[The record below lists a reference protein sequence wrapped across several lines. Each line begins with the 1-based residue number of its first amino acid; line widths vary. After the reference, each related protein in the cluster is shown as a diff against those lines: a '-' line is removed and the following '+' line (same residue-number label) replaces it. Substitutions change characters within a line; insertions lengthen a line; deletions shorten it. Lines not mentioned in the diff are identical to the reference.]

1 MGATTSAGP
10 RDDRQQAFRA
20 NTMATK
26 TTPRAGAKP
35 PRATTPTQPPAAV
48 PPKAVAHLQES
59 DLPGLPGLRTGDDV
73 ETRIYNTVYE
83 SVMTQRLTPGTKLPE
98 ASLCELFD
106 VRRATVRKVLQALA
120 HDHIVDL
127 RPNRGAI
134 VAEPTPEET
143 RQVFE
148 ARRALEGSIVRLATR
163 HATREDIAS
172 LRRQLAQEHDAM
184 HRFTQPAWARLAS
197 AFHLRLAELARNP
210 VLQRY
215 LMELVSRC
223 SLIVALYEP
232 PGKASCEHE
241 EHERVVDLIAQ
252 GDADG
257 AAREME
263 AHLLA
268 LEHSITLQ
276 QERSDNNLAR
286 MLGMA

>member
-26 TTPRAGAKP
+26 TTPRASAKP
-35 PRATTPTQPPAAV
+35 ARAPLPSAQPAA
-48 PPKAVAHLQES
+48 PLQES

-120 HDHIVDL
+120 HDHIVEL

-148 ARRALEGSIVRLATR
+148 ARRALEGAIVRLATR
-163 HATREDIAS
+163 HATAEDIAS
-172 LRRQLAQEHDAM
+172 LRRQLAAEHDAM

-197 AFHLRLAELARNP
+197 AFHLHLAELSRNP

-252 GDADG
+252 GDAEG

>member
-26 TTPRAGAKP
+26 TTPRASAKPGRAPLPSAKP
-35 PRATTPTQPPAAV
+35 PAP
-48 PPKAVAHLQES
+48 LQES

-120 HDHIVDL
+120 HDHIVEL

-148 ARRALEGSIVRLATR
+148 ARRALEGAIVRLATR
-163 HATREDIAS
+163 HATAEDIAS
-172 LRRQLAQEHDAM
+172 LRRQLEEEHHAM

-197 AFHLRLAELARNP
+197 AFHLRLAELSRNP

-252 GDADG
+252 GDAEG

>member
-1 MGATTSAGP
+1 MSTLVSPRPPTKPRTGTAPRPTSGHGATP
-10 RDDRQQAFRA
+10 LEVIDR
-20 NTMATK
+20 
-26 TTPRAGAKP
+26 
-35 PRATTPTQPPAAV
+35 
-48 PPKAVAHLQES
+48 
-59 DLPGLPGLRTGDDV
+59 PGLPGLRQGDDI
-73 ETRIYNTVYE
+73 ETRIYNTVFE
-83 SVMTQRLTPGTKLPE
+83 SVMTQRLVAGTKLPE
-98 ASLCELFD
+98 ASLCELFG

-120 HDHIVDL
+120 HDHIVQL

-148 ARRALEGSIVRLATR
+148 ARRALEGAIVRLATA
-163 HATREDIAS
+163 HATEADLAS
-172 LRRQLAQEHDAM
+172 LRQQLREEHDAM
-184 HRFTQPAWARLAS
+184 HRLSQPAWARLAS

-241 EHERVVDLIAQ
+241 EHARVVDCIAR
-252 GDADG
+252 GDAEG
-257 AAREME
+257 AVREMD
-263 AHLLA
+263 AHLQA

-276 QERSDNNLAR
+276 QGRTDNNLAR

>member
-1 MGATTSAGP
+1 M
-10 RDDRQQAFRA
+10 
-20 NTMATK
+20 
-26 TTPRAGAKP
+26 
-35 PRATTPTQPPAAV
+35 
-48 PPKAVAHLQES
+48 
-59 DLPGLPGLRTGDDV
+59 
-73 ETRIYNTVYE
+73 
-83 SVMTQRLTPGTKLPE
+83 
-98 ASLCELFD
+98 
-106 VRRATVRKVLQALA
+106 
-120 HDHIVDL
+120 
-127 RPNRGAI
+127 
-134 VAEPTPEET
+134 
-143 RQVFE
+143 
-148 ARRALEGSIVRLATR
+148 RLATR
-163 HATREDIAS
+163 HATPEDIAS
-172 LRRQLAQEHDAM
+172 LRQQLEEEHHAM

-197 AFHLRLAELARNP
+197 AFHLRLAELSRNP

-241 EHERVVDLIAQ
+241 EHARVVDLIAQ

>member
-1 MGATTSAGP
+1 MATQKTLRASPAP
-10 RDDRQQAFRA
+10 TTRA
-20 NTMATK
+20 NATRPGPTPARRK
-26 TTPRAGAKP
+26 TT
-35 PRATTPTQPPAAV
+35 TP
-48 PPKAVAHLQES
+48 LQENK
-59 DLPGLPGLRTGDDV
+59 LPGLPGLRTGDDV

-172 LRRQLAQEHDAM
+172 LRRQLEEEHNAM

-241 EHERVVDLIAQ
+241 EHARVVNLIAQ